1 MDRQQRHR
9 KWDMKDK
16 ERTQRLD
23 KMRFV
28 KQFCSHDFMVSLVQQ
43 PKELPPLWKK
53 QDPKQLVLVL
63 EQELVEL
70 CERVKAVEQQKD
82 IFTESSET
90 TKKKWH
96 IKQLSRKLLQLE
108 VERLKLLKLLRKLGV
123 S

>member
-1 MDRQQRHR
+1 MDRQRRHR
-9 KWDMKDK
+9 KWGMKDK
-16 ERTQRLD
+16 ELTLLREEQRS
-23 KMRFV
+23 V
-28 KQFCSHDFMVSLVQQ
+28 KHGMDQQYLVSLVQQ
-43 PKELPPLWKK
+43 PKEPPPLWKK

-70 CERVKAVEQQKD
+70 CERVKAVEQLKD

-108 VERLKLLKLLRKLGV
+108 VERLKLLKLLRKQGV

>member
-1 MDRQQRHR
+1 MDRQRRHR
-9 KWDMKDK
+9 EMKDK
-16 ERTQRLD
+16 ELTLLREEQRS
-23 KMRFV
+23 V
-28 KQFCSHDFMVSLVQQ
+28 KHGMDQQYLVSLVQQ
-43 PKELPPLWKK
+43 PKEPPPLWKK

-70 CERVKAVEQQKD
+70 CERVKAVEQLKD

-108 VERLKLLKLLRKLGV
+108 VERLKLLKLLRKQGV